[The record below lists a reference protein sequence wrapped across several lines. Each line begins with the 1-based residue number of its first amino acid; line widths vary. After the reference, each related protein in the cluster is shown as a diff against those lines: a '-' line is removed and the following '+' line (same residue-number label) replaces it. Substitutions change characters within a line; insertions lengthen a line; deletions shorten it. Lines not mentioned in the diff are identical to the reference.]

1 MVVLGTWLCCAS
13 AAYAQDETGKTGEA
27 RPRVALVLSG
37 GGAKGMAHIGVLE
50 VLEEMGMPIDMICG
64 TSIGSLVGGLYA
76 LGYDAATL
84 DSLVRTQDWDFL
96 LSDRLSRSDQD
107 LASRQRQ
114 STYIYSFSLSSLGR
128 KGLTNAG
135 LIRGQNLSNLFSRLS
150 VGYHDSI
157 DFLHAL
163 PIPFAC
169 VATDMVRFE
178 EVDFTSGYISQAMRA
193 SMSIPAAFAPV
204 RLDTMVLVDGGLVNN
219 YPADLARRLGADF
232 VIGVSLQKERRVSA
246 SDLQTTA
253 DMVSQL
259 INVST
264 RKKYADNWAAT
275 DVPIRVDVEG
285 FGTAS
290 FNARAVDSLIQR
302 GRRAALAHADELT
315 ALRKRVMGGDTVRYH
330 RPAGRRIDQRETA
343 FPIVGASFSGVAHG
357 DERFL
362 RQRFGL
368 QRQEGQGA
376 DSLTLAQIEQ
386 IISLLRGQLHYN
398 DADYTLADTL
408 HGKRLRVT
416 AHGRQACAVSVGARF
431 DIEEKAALQFHALF
445 PLHTR
450 MPLTFEAT
458 GRLGQSLMGRATA
471 TLSLRQRGSVGLSYQ
486 FWHRD
491 VDIYQ
496 KGRKAYNSV
505 LNHHQ
510 IDFTVAGMQVRNLSL
525 DAVAR
530 VDRADYDMDMS
541 GDLLLGDRIDG
552 QTLISYHGRLGY
564 DSQDD
569 SYFPTR
575 GSKFQAE
582 YGLYTSNGLRYHKR
596 TGISAFRANWQT
608 NLRLSRRLTL
618 QPQLYGRGVT
628 GSNAPA
634 FLANYVGGPWFG
646 HYAEQQ
652 LPLAGVGHMERADNY
667 LAAIQLTAREQF
679 LSRHYAFLTLSCA
692 AQADRLA
699 DMLDGGHVIGGLRT
713 GYAYDSPLGPASASL
728 GYSTLTKRV
737 CLYVNLGYFF

>member
-1 MVVLGTWLCCAS
+1 MLLMWLCCAACAHAQGTAGQAS
-13 AAYAQDETGKTGEA
+13 AG

-50 VLEEMGMPIDMICG
+50 VLEGMGIPIDMVCG

-76 LGYDAATL
+76 LGYDAPTL

-96 LSDRLSRSDQD
+96 LSDRLSRKDQD

-114 STYIYSFSLSSLGR
+114 NTYIYSFSLSSLGR

-157 DFLHAL
+157 DFQHAL

-204 RLDTMVLVDGGLVNN
+204 RLDSMVLVDGGLMNN
-219 YPADLARRLGADF
+219 YPADLARKLGADF
-232 VIGVSLQKERRVSA
+232 VIGVSLQKETRVTA
-246 SDLQTTA
+246 ADLQTTG
-253 DMVSQL
+253 DMVNQL
-259 INVST
+259 INVNT
-264 RKKYADNWAAT
+264 RKKYVANWAAT
-275 DVPIRVDVEG
+275 DVAMRVDVEG

-290 FNARAVDSLIQR
+290 FTARAVDSLIQR
-302 GRRAALAHADELT
+302 GRRAALAHADELL
-315 ALRKRVMGGDTVRYH
+315 ALRRRVMGGDTVRYH
-330 RPAGRRIDQRETA
+330 RPAGRQIDQRETA
-343 FPIVGASFSGVAHG
+343 FPIAGASFCGVAHG
-357 DERFL
+357 DERYL

-368 QRQEGQGA
+368 HRQEGQGA

-398 DADYTLADTL
+398 DAEYTLTDTL
-408 HGKRLRVT
+408 HGKRLGVT
-416 AHGRQACAVSVGARF
+416 AHGKQACAVSVGARF

-450 MPLTFEAT
+450 QPLTLEAT
-458 GRLGQSLMGRATA
+458 GRLGESLMGRAAA
-471 TLSLRQRGSVGLSYQ
+471 TLNLRQRGSVGLSYQ

-496 KGRKAYNSV
+496 AGRKAFNSV
-505 LNHHQ
+505 LSHHQ
-510 IDFTVAGMQVRNLSL
+510 IDLTVAGMQVRNLSL

-530 VDRADYDMDMS
+530 VDRADYDTDIG

-552 QTLISYHGRLGY
+552 QTLISYHARLGY

-569 SYFPTR
+569 GGFPTR

-582 YGLYTSNGLRYHKR
+582 YGLYTTNGLRYHKG
-596 TGISAFRANWQT
+596 TALSAFCANWQT
-608 NLRLSRRLTL
+608 NLRISRRLSL
-618 QPQLYGRGVT
+618 QPLLYGRGVT
-628 GSNAPA
+628 GGQVPA

-667 LAAIQLTAREQF
+667 FAAVQLSAREQF
-679 LSRHYAFLTLSCA
+679 LRKHYVFLALSCA
-692 AQADRLA
+692 AQADRPA

-713 GYAYDSPLGPASASL
+713 GYAYASPLGPASASL

-737 CLYVNLGYFF
+737 SLYVNLGYFF